1 MNGAPASMAIHEAE
15 LRVMQSSRN
24 LRESMGRVRTAF
36 RVGAARPST
45 LLKVAGVTGLFCFW
59 LARRTGPRPG
69 SSNTVAG
76 LRDTAVTSVL
86 GLLTAFIVRYG
97 MRRLAVIFR

>member
-1 MNGAPASMAIHEAE
+1 MNWESRSMAIHEAE

-24 LRESMGRVRTAF
+24 VRESLGRVRTAF
-36 RVGAARPST
+36 RVGVARPST

-59 LARRTGPRPG
+59 LARRTGPRPD
-69 SSNTVAG
+69 NTVEG